1 MKIATVLSL
10 VALFATQASCT
21 IVTQPYTGIKLR
33 EQHQRETKA
42 EINNLPKGNVK
53 QMQEVLTARSK
64 TNKEVNNLPRGIVK
78 QMQQKLAAGSS
89 FPRRR

>member
-21 IVTQPYTGIKLR
+21 IVTQPYSGIKLR
-33 EQHQRETKA
+33 EQHRNEIRA
-42 EINNLPKGNVK
+42 EINNLPRGNVK
-53 QMQEVLTARSK
+53 QK
-64 TNKEVNNLPRGIVK
+64 
-78 QMQQKLAAGSS
+78 QQKLAAGFS